1 MEATP
6 GDYLKR
12 VRERLGIGVREVQE
26 ASALI
31 AREKGNSNFYLA
43 ASRLAQIENEE
54 SLPSIFK
61 LFTLCAVYGLDLYDL
76 LRRYGLDVNDLPSYA
91 GRLLPDVTRPVSAEV
106 YGLDAKVSVPVRL
119 DPGFRWET
127 TQLINRMVAQW
138 GEVPAAFLAGTNP
151 RRHTYAYVG
160 LEDRSMYPLLR
171 PGSLVM
177 VDSER
182 RRISREPWN
191 DEVDRP
197 IYFVELR
204 EGYRCAWCQAE
215 GSQLLL
221 ISHPRSGMPVK
232 TLNLERDADVVG
244 QVVGVAMRL
253 VAATETSREQA
264 PTPLRQAASAR

>member
-91 GRLLPDVTRPVSAEV
+91 GRLLPNVTRPVSAEV
-106 YGLDAKVSVPVRL
+106 YGLDAKISVPVRL

-215 GSQLLL
+215 GSRLLL
-221 ISHPRSGMPVK
+221 ISHPRSGMPVI
-232 TLNLERDADVVG
+232 TVNLERDADVVG

-264 PTPLRQAASAR
+264 PAPLRQAASAR